1 MTSLALG
8 QSDQTATD
16 FAHDIVPILQK
27 HCVGCHGGRE
37 AKGSFSMNTR
47 ELLVDSGNVQLG
59 QPSDSK
65 LIELILATDPEL
77 QMPPKDQARLSVAE
91 VAVLKKWIADDVPWD
106 DGFLL
111 LRLRGIRR

>member
-1 MTSLALG
+1 
-8 QSDQTATD
+8 
-16 FAHDIVPILQK
+16 
-27 HCVGCHGGRE
+27 
-37 AKGSFSMNTR
+37 MNTR
-47 ELLVDSGNVQLG
+47 DLLVDSGNVQLG

-106 DGFLL
+106 DGFSFAPVAWDPPLKP
-111 LRLRGIRR
+111 RRPFRCRFGGASGGAT